1 MIKKAL
7 FTAGGLGLLAMVFL
21 GRDAASYVL
30 TSAGRVT
37 DSVRDA
43 VPVEFE
49 IDRARRMVKNLV
61 PDIRRN
67 MHVIAKEEV
76 EVDRLERQLALAES
90 QREKNH
96 SELSRLSADLS
107 DSKSVYRYAGR
118 TYTTGQVKADLARRL
133 ERCKTSDATLESLRG
148 IHRAR
153 QQSLDAAR
161 QKLEGMLAAKRQL
174 EVEVENLEA
183 RLKMVE
189 VAQTT
194 SDVNFDDSRLARVKE
209 LMTDLHTRLAVA
221 EKLVN
226 VDTQYQGEIQMDPPA
241 PEDIVDQVTD
251 YLRQD
256 SPGHTPEP
264 VEVAAAD
271 H

>member
-7 FTAGGLGLLAMVFL
+7 FTAGGLGLLAMIFL
-21 GRDAASYVL
+21 GRDAASYVR
-30 TSAGRVT
+30 TSAGRVA
-37 DSVRDA
+37 DSVRDT

-76 EVDRLERQLALAES
+76 EVDRLERQLVVAK
-90 QREKNH
+90 QRREKNH
-96 SELSRLSADLS
+96 SELSRLSADLREG
-107 DSKSVYRYAGR
+107 KSVYQYASR
-118 TYTTGQVKADLARRL
+118 TYTPNQVKGDLARRL
-133 ERCKTSDATLESLRG
+133 ERCKTSDATLESLRE
-148 IHRAR
+148 IHQAR
-153 QQSLDAAR
+153 QQSLEAAR

-194 SDVNFDDSRLARVKE
+194 SDFNFDDSRLARVKQ

-226 VDTQYQGEIQMDPPA
+226 VDTKYLGEIQMDTCA
-241 PEDIVDQVTD
+241 PEDIVGQVTD

-256 SPGHTPEP
+256 SPAA
-264 VEVAAAD
+264 VEVAATR
-271 H
+271 

>member
-1 MIKKAL
+1 MPVL
-7 FTAGGLGLLAMVFL
+7 FF
-21 GRDAASYVL
+21 GRDAVSYVC

-37 DSVRDA
+37 DSVRSN

-76 EVDRLERQLALAES
+76 EVERLQKQIADAEV
-90 QREKNH
+90 RRDKNH
-96 SELSRLSADLS
+96 SQLARLSADLREGRR
-107 DSKSVYRYAGR
+107 VYHYAGR
-118 TYTTGQVKADLARRL
+118 RYTPDDIKADLARRL
-133 ERCKTSDATLESLRG
+133 ERCKTSDATLASLRD
-148 IHRAR
+148 IHQAR
-153 QQSLDAAR
+153 LCSLDAAQ

-194 SDVNFDDSRLARVKE
+194 SEYHFDDSRLARVRK
-209 LMTDLHTRLAVA
+209 LMTDIQTRLGVA

-226 VDTQYQGEIQMDPPA
+226 VDVKYQGEIPLETPA
-241 PEDIVDQVTD
+241 PADIINQVAD
-251 YLRQD
+251 YLEQD
-256 SPGHTPEP
+256 HPTT
-264 VEVAAAD
+264 VEVADAS

>member
-7 FTAGGLGLLAMVFL
+7 FTAGGLGLLAMIFL
-21 GRDAASYVL
+21 GRDAASYVR
-30 TSAGRVT
+30 TSAGRVA
-37 DSVRDA
+37 DSVRDT

-76 EVDRLERQLALAES
+76 EVDRLERQLVVAK
-90 QREKNH
+90 QRREKNH
-96 SELSRLSADLS
+96 SELSRLSADLREG
-107 DSKSVYRYAGR
+107 KSVYRYASR
-118 TYTTGQVKADLARRL
+118 TYTPNQVKGDLARRL
-133 ERCKTSDATLESLRG
+133 ERCKTCDATLESLRE
-148 IHRAR
+148 IHQAR
-153 QQSLDAAR
+153 QQSLEAAR

-194 SDVNFDDSRLARVKE
+194 SDFNFDDSRLARVKQ

-226 VDTQYQGEIQMDPPA
+226 VDTKYVGEIQMDACA
-241 PEDIVDQVTD
+241 PEDVADQVAD
-251 YLRQD
+251 YLQQE
-256 SPGHTPEP
+256 SPAA
-264 VEVAAAD
+264 VEVAATR
-271 H
+271 

>member
-7 FTAGGLGLLAMVFL
+7 FTAGGLGLLAMIFL
-21 GRDAASYVL
+21 GRDAASYVR
-30 TSAGRVT
+30 TSAGRVA
-37 DSVRDA
+37 DSVRDT

-76 EVDRLERQLALAES
+76 EVERLERQLVVAETR
-90 QREKNH
+90 RERNH
-96 SELSRLSADLS
+96 SELSRLSTDLREG
-107 DSKSVYRYAGR
+107 KSVYRYASR
-118 TYTTGQVKADLARRL
+118 TYTPNQVKGDLARRL
-133 ERCKTSDATLESLRG
+133 ERCKTSDATLESLRE
-148 IHRAR
+148 IHQAR
-153 QQSLDAAR
+153 QQSLEAAR

-194 SDVNFDDSRLARVKE
+194 SDFNFDDSRLARVKQ

-226 VDTQYQGEIQMDPPA
+226 VDTKYLGEIQMDTCA
-241 PEDIVDQVTD
+241 PEDIVDQVAD
-251 YLRQD
+251 YLQQE
-256 SPGHTPEP
+256 SPAA
-264 VEVAAAD
+264 VEVAATR
-271 H
+271 